1 MKNKAIN
8 KLSEIISLK
17 DMGLWIVVAS
27 WCTINTGLYLRY
39 GIQTGLESEKY
50 INQATQLYETGGLSE
65 FRYHFYFGIIGLLY
79 FVKLLG
85 LDIYSAIYIQ
95 LVFSLAAHVYL
106 YNSLKLNPAISIS
119 SRIGALLL
127 IIIAPS
133 FEYWNWTLYSES
145 IFFSAILFFVAT
157 CIKNKPTEKRFIAI
171 QVLLLTF
178 CILSRPSGV
187 LLIIPWILYVLQ
199 TNFKHRSWKMIS
211 ACLLAGGVALIAISN
226 IILGTIGGWHVMD
239 PFTNGYVIC
248 NISEYSQ
255 AHQFSLTAN
264 SPIGQL
270 IEFTVKYPAEF
281 LSLTFKKMVAFFTQY
296 RDYYSPLHNAFVI
309 IYSLVTLG
317 LFLKG
322 LIFEKTKDPLSLM
335 FRSTI
340 ALWTISI
347 IFQCDDY
354 HSRFY
359 NAILPLVILIGINPA
374 AHSFKKKCADPKGE
388 S

>member
-8 KLSEIISLK
+8 RLSQIVSHK
-17 DMGLWIVVAS
+17 DIGLWVVALS
-27 WCTINTGLYLRY
+27 WFIINSGLYLLY

-50 INQATQLYETGGLSE
+50 INQATQLYETGGVSE

-85 LDIYSAIYIQ
+85 LNIYSAIYIQ
-95 LVFSLAAHVYL
+95 LAVSLAAHLYL

-119 SRIGALLL
+119 SRTSALLL

-145 IFFSAILFFVAT
+145 IFFSAILFFAAT
-157 CIKNKPTEKRFIAI
+157 CIKNKPTDKRSIAI

-211 ACLLAGGVALIAISN
+211 ACLLAGGVAFIAISN
-226 IILGTIGGWHVMD
+226 VILGTIGGWHVMD

-248 NISEYSQ
+248 DISEYSQ

-270 IEFTVKYPAEF
+270 IEFTLKYPAEF
-281 LSLTFKKMVAFFTQY
+281 LSLTFKKLVAFFTQY
-296 RDYYSPLHNAFVI
+296 RDYYSPLHNAYVI

-322 LIFEKTKDPLSLM
+322 LIFGKLKDPLTLM
-335 FRSTI
+335 LYSAI

-347 IFQCDDY
+347 IFQSDDY

-359 NAILPLVILIGINPA
+359 NAILPLVILVGINPVA
-374 AHSFKKKCADPKGE
+374 RSFKKNCAKLKGE
-388 S
+388 V